1 MHFQKRMSA
10 ILSGLEG
17 VVVQMD
23 DILVFGKEQT
33 EHDGRLF
40 NVLVR
45 ISEAGGMLNRVKC
58 EVSKSS
64 VKFLGRIVD
73 QNGVKADPDKTQALE
88 GMKTP
93 TNVPLRRFLGMANQL
108 DFHRTW
114 HSSHNP

>member
-1 MHFQKRMSA
+1 MSA

-23 DILVFGKEQT
+23 DILVFEKDQAEY
-33 EHDGRLF
+33 DGRLF

-45 ISEAGGMLNRVKC
+45 ISEVGGTLNRVKC

-64 VKFLGRIVD
+64 IKFLGHIVD
-73 QNGVKADPDKTQALE
+73 QSGVKADPDKIQALE

-93 TNVPLRRFLGMANQL
+93 TNVSELRQFL
-108 DFHRTW
+108 T
-114 HSSHNP
+114 S